1 MNPKNLIIGI
11 FLVAFGAALASKLF
25 AAETQTQPTYEYV
38 TIRWAGRDNT
48 HVIRPGG
55 HVEFIGPELRKSTKP
70 DRADERSFYLN
81 LAMNGLTKDGFEFA
95 GITPDDIIM
104 KRARR

>member
-1 MNPKNLIIGI
+1 MNPKNLTIGI
-11 FLVAFGAALASKLF
+11 LLAAFGVALASKLF
-25 AAETQTQPTYEYV
+25 SAETQTQPIYEYV

-55 HVEFIGPELRKSTKP
+55 HVEFIGPELRKATRP

-81 LAMNGLTKDGFEFA
+81 LTMNGLTKDGFEFA
-95 GITPDDIIM
+95 GISSDDIVM
-104 KRARR
+104 KRVRR